1 MTATAQHIE
10 TLRQMTTRTEAT
22 EYVAKIRG
30 AELTAL
36 AREANALGT
45 ADQKREMIVR
55 RYVGAR
61 LAGAAIRA
69 L

>member
-1 MTATAQHIE
+1 MTTTQHIE
-10 TLRQMTTRTEAT
+10 ALRQMTSRETAT
-22 EYVAKIRG
+22 AYVAKIRG

-45 ADQKREMIVR
+45 ATEKREMIVR